1 MYMYIY
7 IYMYNIYIYTH
18 TLNYIISYIQSLST
32 TLSVETHHLMHPDAW
47 PWSSYVI
54 LESQVGI
61 AQNYTIIL
69 LVKAMTCFSGL
80 YDALWCSVRNMH
92 NLLRQ
97 CQVAPFANPLW
108 YATSVTFEVWTT
120 GLVHKTLYSS
130 ERQVDCGHSAGS
142 EFEASHSNSKQSLY
156 SKPLKA

>member
-1 MYMYIY
+1 MYIY
-7 IYMYNIYIYTH
+7 ICVCIIYIYTH
-18 TLNYIISYIQSLST
+18 LIISYHIYSIIQSLST

-80 YDALWCSVRNMH
+80 YDAL
-92 NLLRQ
+92 
-97 CQVAPFANPLW
+97 
-108 YATSVTFEVWTT
+108 
-120 GLVHKTLYSS
+120 
-130 ERQVDCGHSAGS
+130 
-142 EFEASHSNSKQSLY
+142 
-156 SKPLKA
+156 

>member
-1 MYMYIY
+1 MYIIYIYVYIY
-7 IYMYNIYIYTH
+7 IYICE
-18 TLNYIISYIQSLST
+18 YIISYIQSLST

-80 YDALWCSVRNMH
+80 YDAL
-92 NLLRQ
+92 
-97 CQVAPFANPLW
+97 
-108 YATSVTFEVWTT
+108 
-120 GLVHKTLYSS
+120 
-130 ERQVDCGHSAGS
+130 
-142 EFEASHSNSKQSLY
+142 
-156 SKPLKA
+156 

>member
-7 IYMYNIYIYTH
+7 MYNIYTH

-80 YDALWCSVRNMH
+80 YDAL
-92 NLLRQ
+92 
-97 CQVAPFANPLW
+97 
-108 YATSVTFEVWTT
+108 
-120 GLVHKTLYSS
+120 
-130 ERQVDCGHSAGS
+130 
-142 EFEASHSNSKQSLY
+142 
-156 SKPLKA
+156 